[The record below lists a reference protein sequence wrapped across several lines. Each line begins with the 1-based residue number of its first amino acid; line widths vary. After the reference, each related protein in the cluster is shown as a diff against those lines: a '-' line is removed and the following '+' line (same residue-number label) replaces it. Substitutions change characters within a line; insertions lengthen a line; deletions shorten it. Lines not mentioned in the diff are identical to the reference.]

1 MICPKCHSD
10 NPETLK
16 FCGECGTK
24 LDIAGKTPEAK
35 VASSGLK
42 DQISVTKTLETSTD
56 ELIRGTLFAGRYEI
70 IEELGAGGMGRVYR
84 AYDKKIEEEVA
95 LKLIRPDIA
104 AEERTVERFRN
115 EIKIARKIRHANI
128 GGMFDLQEEGKNL
141 FITMEYVRG
150 EDLKSVIRR
159 MKVLTAGTAVSI
171 ARQVAEGLGEAHRL
185 GVVHRDLKPG
195 NIMIDKEGNAKIM
208 DFGIARSL
216 AAARTTVE
224 GVVIGTPEYM
234 SPEQAESKEV
244 DQRSDIYSLGVILYE
259 MVTGTVPFEGNT
271 PLSIAMK
278 HKLEA
283 PRNPKELVS
292 ELPDSLSL
300 LILKCLEK
308 NREKRYQDAQELC
321 RELGKIE
328 IGTTPT
334 GLLLPKTK
342 PLIPTGSARMAGKIK
357 WKKIAVFGGIGVIF
371 ALAGILGLST
381 FKGKKEVLDSI
392 AVLPFENVN
401 ADPETDYLCDGI
413 TETLINKLSQLS
425 VFKKVISRASS
436 FAFKGETI
444 DPKKVGRELGVK
456 TVLTARMVRYG
467 ETISISPALVKT
479 SDNSQLWGERY
490 KRDFQDIFAIEEEIT
505 SAIIAALRLE
515 LTGEEKKKI
524 SERRIDDV
532 RAYEF
537 YLKAKREIGLWTKEG
552 CDQALQYL
560 EKGLEIIGENAM
572 LNAGIGYVYYSYANL
587 GIRSEENGK
596 KAESFANKALEMDP
610 ESSEAH
616 LVLGLINSAFFGNQQ
631 EGVDHL
637 KKALAAN
644 PYDGDILWWL
654 GITYA
659 FTGKISAAEK
669 IAERMSEFDPLNP
682 QTGPAKINAY
692 HYGGRLDLAF
702 ELISKAPPL
711 DPPGLFD
718 YAWFLVYKK
727 RLKEAEDIIEKNIE
741 DPKKNVMWQF
751 YFLLKCAA
759 QGDRE
764 SFSRWLT
771 PELLYTVKRDPQY
784 SSFMADFYALLG
796 DREKALDW
804 LENAASR
811 GFINYPY
818 LNDYDPYL
826 ENIRGEPRFK
836 KLMERVK
843 YDWEHFEE

>member
-1 MICPKCHSD
+1 M
-10 NPETLK
+10 
-16 FCGECGTK
+16 
-24 LDIAGKTPEAK
+24 LDRAGKTPEAK

-185 GVVHRDLKPG
+185 GIVHRDLKPG

-216 AAARTTVE
+216 AATRTTVE

-283 PRNPKELVS
+283 PRDPKELVS
-292 ELPDSLSL
+292 QLPDSLSF

-321 RELGKIE
+321 RELEKIE
-328 IGTTPT
+328 IGTTAT
-334 GLLLPKTK
+334 DLLSPKTQ
-342 PLIPTGSARMAGKIK
+342 PLVPTGSARMGGKIK
-357 WKKIAVFGGIGVIF
+357 WKKIAVFGGIGVIL
-371 ALAGILGLST
+371 ALVAILGLST
-381 FKGKKEVLDSI
+381 FKGKEEVLDSI

-444 DPKKVGRELGVK
+444 DPRKVGREL
-456 TVLTARMVRYG
+456 
-467 ETISISPALVKT
+467 
-479 SDNSQLWGERY
+479 
-490 KRDFQDIFAIEEEIT
+490 
-505 SAIIAALRLE
+505 
-515 LTGEEKKKI
+515 
-524 SERRIDDV
+524 
-532 RAYEF
+532 
-537 YLKAKREIGLWTKEG
+537 
-552 CDQALQYL
+552 
-560 EKGLEIIGENAM
+560 
-572 LNAGIGYVYYSYANL
+572 
-587 GIRSEENGK
+587 
-596 KAESFANKALEMDP
+596 
-610 ESSEAH
+610 
-616 LVLGLINSAFFGNQQ
+616 
-631 EGVDHL
+631 
-637 KKALAAN
+637 
-644 PYDGDILWWL
+644 
-654 GITYA
+654 
-659 FTGKISAAEK
+659 
-669 IAERMSEFDPLNP
+669 
-682 QTGPAKINAY
+682 
-692 HYGGRLDLAF
+692 
-702 ELISKAPPL
+702 
-711 DPPGLFD
+711 
-718 YAWFLVYKK
+718 
-727 RLKEAEDIIEKNIE
+727 
-741 DPKKNVMWQF
+741 
-751 YFLLKCAA
+751 
-759 QGDRE
+759 
-764 SFSRWLT
+764 
-771 PELLYTVKRDPQY
+771 
-784 SSFMADFYALLG
+784 
-796 DREKALDW
+796 
-804 LENAASR
+804 
-811 GFINYPY
+811 
-818 LNDYDPYL
+818 
-826 ENIRGEPRFK
+826 
-836 KLMERVK
+836 
-843 YDWEHFEE
+843 